1 MTTLLHNPPPWP
13 SAFPNQRILPELSDE
28 YMAKTEKDW
37 MLVRTDV
44 GDVVYFGSKP
54 AFVAKSPTPF

>member
-1 MTTLLHNPPPWP
+1 
-13 SAFPNQRILPELSDE
+13 
-28 YMAKTEKDW
+28 MAETEEDW

-54 AFVAKSPTPF
+54 AFVAKSLTPF